1 MSKNTFARIVVPFLV
16 GLTMA
21 TGCSQPH
28 PLVGQAAPD
37 FELEDMAGRKV
48 TMAQH
53 RGSVVLLNFWAV
65 GCGPCREEIPHLKH
79 LQEKYGKD
87 GLRVVG
93 INAWDEPVDRIKSFV
108 EKEKL
113 PYTILGG
120 GRRVLSDSYQGRSI
134 PHSFLID
141 RTGRVVWSEVG
152 FDDGTAAELE
162 RQVSAIVKQ

>member
-1 MSKNTFARIVVPFLV
+1 MIKHIFTKLVIPSLV
-16 GLTMA
+16 GLTIA

-37 FELEDMAGRKV
+37 FELEDLSGRKV
-48 TMAQH
+48 TMAQQ
-53 RGSVVLLNFWAV
+53 RGSVVLVNFWAV
-65 GCGPCREEIPHLKH
+65 GCGPCREEIPHLKQ

-87 GLRVVG
+87 GLRVLG

-113 PYTILGG
+113 PYTILPG
-120 GRRVLSDSYQGRSI
+120 GRRVLSDSFQGRSI

-141 RTGRVVWSEVG
+141 RTGKVVWSELG
-152 FDDGTAAELE
+152 FEDGTAARLE
-162 RQVSAIVKQ
+162 QQVSALVKQ